1 MIASHYEV
9 YIFWFRSTQE
19 IYINIVSGH
28 DPGFQL
34 SVFVKKEYGL
44 NEFAALSGLVS
55 HRRMWSRSLVIH
67 KSSKKSDFSKVL
79 AEMN

>member
-1 MIASHYEV
+1 
-9 YIFWFRSTQE
+9 
-19 IYINIVSGH
+19 
-28 DPGFQL
+28 
-34 SVFVKKEYGL
+34 L
-44 NEFAALSGLVS
+44 NKFAALSGLVS